1 MAKKTVEVI
10 CEILSERIQHGEFDE
25 DRRLPSERT
34 LSQQFMTTRITLREA
49 LRQLEAQGVIYREVR
64 RGWFIAP
71 PRLVYNPLHHSHFR
85 EMAQAQG
92 RHTSTELI
100 SAGLQPASSDV
111 AHQLGITP
119 GSEIICIRRLR
130 HVDGRAV
137 LYVENSLNPGY
148 FPGLLEKDLTGS
160 LTDLYQRDYGLH
172 YGGVRFTV
180 FPDHSPPLRPGACM
194 FHPAARA
201 YLLTELTA
209 TSMGVL
215 LTATMNTGAMM
226 PCVLMSRLGQVPIQ
240 TGHPFIPA
248 QHKVNSCRTEVWV
261 RRAVLRET

>member
-10 CEILSERIQHGEFDE
+10 CEALAERIQCGEFDE

-92 RHTSTELI
+92 RHTCTELI

-111 AHQLGITP
+111 AHQLGIAP

-130 HVDGRAV
+130 HIDGRAV

-180 FPDHSPPLRPGACM
+180 FPGPLPPFAAGRLHVSPGSPGLFIDRTNRDQYGRIIDCDHEYWRYDALCIDVAVGSGSDTDWAP
-194 FHPAARA
+194 FH
-201 YLLTELTA
+201 T
-209 TSMGVL
+209 
-215 LTATMNTGAMM
+215 
-226 PCVLMSRLGQVPIQ
+226 
-240 TGHPFIPA
+240 
-248 QHKVNSCRTEVWV
+248 RT
-261 RRAVLRET
+261 TPT

>member
-10 CEILSERIQHGEFDE
+10 CEALAERIQRGEFNE

-100 SAGLQPASSDV
+100 NAGFQPASEVV
-111 AHQLGITP
+111 AHQLGIP
-119 GSEIICIRRLR
+119 RAVKSFVFAACAILM
-130 HVDGRAV
+130 DGRCYMLKTHLTQV
-137 LYVENSLNPGY
+137 ISQGY
-148 FPGLLEKDLTGS
+148 WKKT
-160 LTDLYQRDYGLH
+160 
-172 YGGVRFTV
+172 
-180 FPDHSPPLRPGACM
+180 
-194 FHPAARA
+194 
-201 YLLTELTA
+201 
-209 TSMGVL
+209 
-215 LTATMNTGAMM
+215 
-226 PCVLMSRLGQVPIQ
+226 
-240 TGHPFIPA
+240 
-248 QHKVNSCRTEVWV
+248 
-261 RRAVLRET
+261 